1 MKEKGADQSIKIMNA
16 DLAAVNNRRPNH
28 GGVGHPLRNR
38 SASSNSG
45 GADGSLS
52 RVDPNRYKK
61 YLSLRNRKI
70 LDNKHRQIEES
81 SSHHLNSH
89 RTTDSQ

>member
-1 MKEKGADQSIKIMNA
+1 MNA
-16 DLAAVNNRRPNH
+16 DLAAVNNRRPIH

-45 GADGSLS
+45 GGEGSLS

-70 LDNKHRQIEES
+70 LENKHRQIEDSE
-81 SSHHLNSH
+81 SHHQSSH
-89 RTTDSQ
+89 RTAESQR